1 MVEVEESTGRWATGR
16 DADKTGWAEGTGESV
31 AGFGSADGAAGRTA
45 KRRGGADRA
54 ASVSTLTG
62 TYFVP
67 AAFNASICWRVASS
81 SWRKASDM
89 TPC

>member
-1 MVEVEESTGRWATGR
+1 MVEVEESTGRGAAGR
-16 DADKTGWAEGTGESV
+16 DAVKTGWAE
-31 AGFGSADGAAGRTA
+31 GRTA

-67 AAFNASICWRVASS
+67 AAFNSSICWRVASS

-89 TPC
+89 TTC

>member
-1 MVEVEESTGRWATGR
+1 MVEVEAASADGIAAR
-16 DADKTGWAEGTGESV
+16 DADGTGWGEGAGESTEE
-31 AGFGSADGAAGRTA
+31 FGSADGAAGWTA

-54 ASVSTLTG
+54 ASVSALTG